1 LNVTAV
7 NPAAPRPGANRRL
20 GLIFSG
26 LMLVMLLAALDST
39 IVATALPTIVGDL
52 GGLERLSWVTSA
64 YLLGQTAVTPLYG
77 KLGDQLG
84 RKRVLQ
90 SAIVLFLAGSA
101 LCGLAGSMTQ
111 LIAFR
116 ALQGLGA
123 GGLIVLVQATV
134 GDIVSPRE
142 RGRYQGLFGAVFGFA
157 SVAGPLLGGVI
168 VEHLS
173 WRWIFYV
180 NLPVGLL
187 AFAVIATTLP
197 AVGVRSRPAID
208 YLGAGVLASAIGAIV
223 LVASLGGTTWAWG
236 SAQTVLV
243 AAGGVLALGVFLAVE
258 RRAREPV
265 LPIAVLRD
273 EVFRIAGL
281 LSLIVGF
288 ALFGSVTFL
297 PLFFQTVFQASPTG
311 AGLRLIPLMGGL
323 VITSVVSGRVISRT
337 GRYRPFPIAGT
348 AVMTVGLLLLSR
360 LDVTTK
366 SLAADAYLF
375 VLGLGLGLVMQVLV
389 LAVQNA
395 VDYSVLG
402 AATSGITLARGIGGA
417 IGAAVFG
424 TIFSSRLRSELHN
437 ALSGPLA
444 TQVAHGAR
452 LTGAQVAQLP
462 PAARRAYENAY
473 VHALQPVF
481 LAAAGVAALG
491 FVLSLRLRER
501 PLRATASTSG
511 GLDDALAA
519 PKSPSSLAEIDRA
532 LGVLVSRETRLAFNE
547 RVAARAHVDLS
558 PGAVWAL
565 ARFGSYG
572 IEGTREMAGTQGVQ
586 ADRIAVVE
594 RELRERGLA
603 TEGDGGGGEEKGG
616 GGGGEGGKRAGVGGE
631 DGGARLTPAGFAMAD
646 QVLSARREELRA
658 LLADDAA
665 QQTPEVHQLL
675 ERLCVELAGQRP

>member
-1 LNVTAV
+1 
-7 NPAAPRPGANRRL
+7 
-20 GLIFSG
+20 
-26 LMLVMLLAALDST
+26 MLVMLLAALDST

-64 YLLGQTAVTPLYG
+64 YLLAQTAVTPLYG

-90 SAIVLFLAGSA
+90 SAIVLFLVGSG
-101 LCGLAGSMTQ
+101 LCGLSGSMTQ

-116 ALQGLGA
+116 AVQGLGA
-123 GGLIVLVQATV
+123 GGLIVLVQASV

-142 RGRYQGLFGAVFGFA
+142 RGRYQGLFGAVFGVA

-180 NLPVGLL
+180 NLPIGLL
-187 AFAVIATTLP
+187 AFGVIAATLP
-197 AVGVRSRPAID
+197 AASMRTRPAID
-208 YLGAGVLASAIGAIV
+208 YLGAGVLASALSAIV

-236 SAQTVLV
+236 SATTVLV
-243 AAGGVLALGVFLAVE
+243 AGAGLLLFGVFLAVE

-297 PLFFQTVFQASPTG
+297 PLFFQTVFGSSPTG

-323 VITSVVSGRVISRT
+323 VTTSVLSGRMISRT
-337 GRYRPFPIAGT
+337 GHYRLFPIAGT
-348 AVMTVGLLLLSR
+348 AVMTVGLVLLSR
-360 LDVTTK
+360 LDVTT
-366 SLAADAYLF
+366 SGAAADAYLL

-402 AATSGITLARGIGGA
+402 AATSGVTLARGIGGSL
-417 IGAAVFG
+417 GAAVFG
-424 TIFSSRLRSELHN
+424 TIFSSRLRAELHDV
-437 ALSGPLA
+437 LSGPLGA
-444 TQVAHGAR
+444 QVAGGAR
-452 LTGAQVAQLP
+452 LTGAQVARLP
-462 PAARRAYENAY
+462 AVARLAYENAY
-473 VHALQPVF
+473 VNALRPVF
-481 LAAAGVAALG
+481 LVAAGVGAVG

-501 PLRATASTSG
+501 PLRATASTSQ

-519 PKSPSSLAEIDRA
+519 PKSPSSLAELDRA
-532 LGVLVSRETRLAFNE
+532 LSVLVSREARLAFNE
-547 RVAARAHVDLS
+547 RVAARASVDLS
-558 PGAVWAL
+558 PGATWAL

-572 IEGTREMAGTQGVQ
+572 IEGTREMARTQ
-586 ADRIAVVE
+586 AIDDERIATVE
-594 RELRERGLA
+594 GELRERDLVA
-603 TEGDGGGGEEKGG
+603 EGD
-616 GGGGEGGKRAGVGGE
+616 
-631 DGGARLTPAGFAMAD
+631 DGASLTPAGLAIAD
-646 QVLSARREELRA
+646 QVLSARREELHA
-658 LLADDAA
+658 MLADHET
-665 QQTPEVHQLL
+665 QQAPEVHQLL

>member
-1 LNVTAV
+1 VV
-7 NPAAPRPGANRRL
+7 
-20 GLIFSG
+20 FSG
-26 LMLVMLLAALDST
+26 LMLVLLLAALDST

-64 YLLGQTAVTPLYG
+64 YLLAQTAVTPLYG

-90 SAIVLFLAGSA
+90 SAVVLFLVGSA
-101 LCGLAGSMTQ
+101 LCGLAGTMTE

-116 ALQGLGA
+116 AVQGLGA

-142 RGRYQGLFGAVFGFA
+142 RGRYQGLFGAVFGVA

-180 NLPVGLL
+180 NLPIGLVAL
-187 AFAVIATTLP
+187 VVIAATLP
-197 AVGVRSRPAID
+197 AASVRTRPTID
-208 YLGAGVLASAIGAIV
+208 YLGAGLLAGALSAIV
-223 LVASLGGTTWAWG
+223 LVASLGGTTWVWG
-236 SAQTVLV
+236 SAPTVLV
-243 AAGGVLALGVFLAVE
+243 AAAGVVLIVVFLAVE
-258 RRAREPV
+258 RRAAEPV

-273 EVFRIAGL
+273 EVFRIGAL

-297 PLFFQTVFQASPTG
+297 PLFFQTVFGSTPTG

-323 VITSVVSGRVISRT
+323 VTTSIISGRVISRT
-337 GRYRPFPIAGT
+337 GRYRAFPIAGT

-360 LDVTTK
+360 LDVNT
-366 SLAADAYLF
+366 SPAAADAYLL
-375 VLGLGLGLVMQVLV
+375 VLGLGLGMVMQVLV

-395 VDYSVLG
+395 VDYAVLG
-402 AATSGITLARGIGGA
+402 AATSGVTLSRGIGGS

-424 TIFSSRLRSELHN
+424 TIFTSRLRSELHN
-437 ALSGPLA
+437 VIGGPLGRL
-444 TQVAHGAR
+444 VSGGAR
-452 LTGAQVAQLP
+452 LTGTQVAGM
-462 PAARRAYENAY
+462 PAVARHAYENAY
-473 VHALQPVF
+473 VNALRPVF
-481 LAAAGVAALG
+481 LVAAGVGAVG

-501 PLRATASTSG
+501 PLRDTASTSS

-519 PKSPSSLAEIDRA
+519 PKSANSLAELDRA
-532 LGVLVSRETRLAFNE
+532 LGVLVSRERRRAFNK
-547 RVAARAHVDLS
+547 RVGARANVDLS

-572 IEGTREMAGTQGVQ
+572 IAGTREMAREQGIEEERVTAVQ
-586 ADRIAVVE
+586 S
-594 RELRERGLA
+594 ELRERGFVSE
-603 TEGDGGGGEEKGG
+603 EGDGATLTA
-616 GGGGEGGKRAGVGGE
+616 AGVS
-631 DGGARLTPAGFAMAD
+631 MAD
-646 QVLSARREELRA
+646 QLLSARREELSVMI
-658 LLADDAA
+658 DDHDT
-665 QQTPEVHQLL
+665 QRLPEVQKLL
-675 ERLCVELAGQRP
+675 EQLCVELAGQRP

>member
-1 LNVTAV
+1 MKGATEVNTLTADSV
-7 NPAAPRPGANRRL
+7 VPRSDRTPRL
-20 GLIFSG
+20 GVIFAG

-90 SAIVLFLAGSA
+90 SAIVLFLVGSG
-101 LCGLAGSMTQ
+101 LCGLAQSMTE

-123 GGLIVLVQATV
+123 GGLIVLVQASV

-142 RGRYQGLFGAVFGFA
+142 RGRYQGLFGAVFGLA

-180 NLPVGLL
+180 NLPIGLL
-187 AFAVIATTLP
+187 ALAVITTTLP
-197 AVGVRSRPAID
+197 AAARARTRPAID
-208 YLGAGVLASAIGAIV
+208 YLGAGLLAAALSAIV

-236 SAQTVLV
+236 SGQTVLV
-243 AAGGVLALGVFLAVE
+243 AIVGVLLLGVFLAVE

-297 PLFFQTVFQASPTG
+297 PLFFQTVFHSSPTG

-323 VITSVVSGRVISRT
+323 VLTSIVSGRVISRT
-337 GRYRPFPIAGT
+337 GRYKAFPIAGT

-360 LDVTTK
+360 LDTST
-366 SLAADAYLF
+366 SAAAADLYLL

-395 VDYSVLG
+395 IDYSVLG
-402 AATSGITLARGIGGA
+402 AATSGVTLARGIGGS

-424 TIFSSRLRSELHN
+424 TIFSSRLRSELHD
-437 ALSGPLA
+437 AIGGVLGA
-444 TQVAHGAR
+444 QVAGGAR
-452 LTGAQVAQLP
+452 LTGAQVETLP
-462 PAARRAYENAY
+462 ASARLAYENAY
-473 VHALQPVF
+473 VHALRPVF
-481 LAAAGVAALG
+481 LVAAGVAAVG
-491 FVLSLRLRER
+491 FLLSLRLRER
-501 PLRATASTSG
+501 PLRATASTSQ

-519 PKSPSSLAEIDRA
+519 PKGASSLAELDRS
-532 LGVLVSRETRLAFNE
+532 LSVLVSRERRQAFNE
-547 RVAARAHVDLS
+547 RVAARASVDLS
-558 PGAVWAL
+558 SGAIWAL

-572 IEGTREMAGTQGVQ
+572 VQGTREMAGEQ
-586 ADRIAVVE
+586 AIEDERIEAVE
-594 RELRERGLA
+594 RELREHGLVA
-603 TEGDGGGGEEKGG
+603 DGEQGPQ
-616 GGGGEGGKRAGVGGE
+616 
-631 DGGARLTPAGFAMAD
+631 LTPAGQAMSD
-646 QVLSARREELRA
+646 QVLSARRDELRA
-658 LLADDAA
+658 MLADDNSNQA
-665 QQTPEVHQLL
+665 PEVHELL
-675 ERLCVELAGQRP
+675 ERLCVELAGQQP

>member
-1 LNVTAV
+1 VNTVASTSAV
-7 NPAAPRPGANRRL
+7 PRSAANHRL
-20 GLIFSG
+20 GVIFSG

-64 YLLGQTAVTPLYG
+64 YLLAQTAVTPLYG

-90 SAIVLFLAGSA
+90 SAVVLFLVGSG
-101 LCGLAGSMTQ
+101 LCGLAQSMTE

-134 GDIVSPRE
+134 GDVVSPRE

-180 NLPVGLL
+180 NLPVGLVAL
-187 AFAVIATTLP
+187 VVIATTLP
-197 AVGVRSRPAID
+197 ATSVRTRPAID
-208 YLGAGVLASAIGAIV
+208 YLGAGLLAGALSAIV

-236 SAQTVLV
+236 SGQTVLV
-243 AAGGVLALGVFLAVE
+243 AIVGVLLLGVFLTVE

-265 LPIAVLRD
+265 LPIPVLRD

-297 PLFFQTVFQASPTG
+297 PLFFQTVFHSSPTG

-323 VITSVVSGRVISRT
+323 VLTSVVSGRVISRT
-337 GRYRPFPIAGT
+337 GHYRLFPIAGT
-348 AVMTVGLLLLSR
+348 AIMTVGLLLLSR
-360 LDVTTK
+360 LDVGT
-366 SLAADAYLF
+366 SSAAADLYLL
-375 VLGLGLGLVMQVLV
+375 VLGLGLGMVMQVLV

-402 AATSGITLARGIGGA
+402 AATSGVTLARGIGGS

-424 TIFSSRLRSELHN
+424 TIFSSRLRSELHDVISG
-437 ALSGPLA
+437 ALGA
-444 TQVAHGAR
+444 QVAGGAR
-452 LTGAQVAQLP
+452 LTGAQVASLP
-462 PAARRAYENAY
+462 VAARLAYENAY
-473 VHALQPVF
+473 VHALRPVF
-481 LAAAGVAALG
+481 LVAAGVGALG

-501 PLRATASTSG
+501 PLRATASTSQG
-511 GLDDALAA
+511 IDDALAA

-532 LGVLVSRETRLAFNE
+532 LGVLVSREDRRAFNE
-547 RVAARAHVDLS
+547 RVGARASVDLS
-558 PGAVWAL
+558 SGAIWAL
-565 ARFGSYG
+565 ARFDSYG
-572 IEGTREMAGTQGVQ
+572 IDGTRAMAHEQEVE
-586 ADRIAVVE
+586 DERVLAVE
-594 RELRERGLA
+594 QELRERGLVV
-603 TEGDGGGGEEKGG
+603 ESD
-616 GGGGEGGKRAGVGGE
+616 
-631 DGGARLTPAGFAMAD
+631 DGARLTTAGLAMSD
-646 QVLSARREELRA
+646 QLLSARRDELRA
-658 LLADDAA
+658 MLADTAT
-665 QQTPEVHQLL
+665 QQVPEVHELL

>member
-1 LNVTAV
+1 MNTVAATSAV
-7 NPAAPRPGANRRL
+7 PRPAAKHRL
-20 GLIFSG
+20 GVIFSG

-64 YLLGQTAVTPLYG
+64 YLLAQTAVTPLYG

-84 RKRVLQ
+84 RKRILQ
-90 SAIVLFLAGSA
+90 SAVVLFLVGSA
-101 LCGLAGSMTQ
+101 LCGLAQSMTE

-116 ALQGLGA
+116 AVQGLGA

-134 GDIVSPRE
+134 GDVVSPRE

-180 NLPVGLL
+180 NLPVGLVAL
-187 AFAVIATTLP
+187 VVIATTLP
-197 AVGVRSRPAID
+197 ANSVRTRPAID
-208 YLGAGVLASAIGAIV
+208 YLGAGLLAGALSAIV

-236 SAQTVLV
+236 SGQVVIV
-243 AAGGVLALGVFLAVE
+243 ALAGLALLVVFLAVE

-297 PLFFQTVFQASPTG
+297 PLFFQTVFHSSPTG

-323 VITSVVSGRVISRT
+323 VLTSVVSGRVISRT
-337 GRYRPFPIAGT
+337 GHYRLFPIAGT
-348 AVMTVGLLLLSR
+348 ATMTVGLLLLSR
-360 LDVTTK
+360 LAVGT
-366 SLAADAYLF
+366 SSVAADLYLL
-375 VLGLGLGLVMQVLV
+375 VLGLGLGMVMQVLV

-402 AATSGITLARGIGGA
+402 AATSGVTLARGIGGS

-424 TIFSSRLRSELHN
+424 TIFSSRLRSELHDVIGG
-437 ALSGPLA
+437 ALGA
-444 TQVAHGAR
+444 QVAGGAR
-452 LTGAQVAQLP
+452 LTGAQVASLP
-462 PAARRAYENAY
+462 VAAKLAYENAY
-473 VHALQPVF
+473 VHALRPVF
-481 LAAAGVAALG
+481 LVAAGVGAAG
-491 FVLSLRLRER
+491 FLLSLRLRER
-501 PLRATASTSG
+501 PLRATASTSQG
-511 GLDDALAA
+511 IDDALAV
-519 PKSPSSLAEIDRA
+519 PKSPSSLGEIDRA
-532 LGVLVSRETRLAFNE
+532 LGMLVSRENRQAFNE
-547 RVAARAHVDLS
+547 RVGHRAGVDLS
-558 PGAVWAL
+558 SGAVWAL

-572 IEGTREMAGTQGVQ
+572 IDGTRELAQEQAVEEERVQ
-586 ADRIAVVE
+586 AVE
-594 RELRERGLA
+594 AELRDRGLVA
-603 TEGDGGGGEEKGG
+603 A
-616 GGGGEGGKRAGVGGE
+616 GEGHGKTS
-631 DGGARLTPAGFAMAD
+631 LTPAGRAMAD
-646 QVLSARREELRA
+646 QILSARRDELHA
-658 LLADDAA
+658 MLADHET
-665 QQTPEVHQLL
+665 QRRPEVQQLL
-675 ERLCVELAGQRP
+675 ERLCVELSGQRP